1 MVLKY
6 IRKSELYYV
15 YNSDFL
21 FYLFRKINIVI
32 NYFNLIM
39 SQTLYETL
47 ISGISYAVQKSI
59 NEMVRLAVQRTIDK
73 KLWLSVASTCSR
85 NKSTD
90 AENIRP
96 IGSDKEN
103 LLNRYVA
110 ALIIMRKPC
119 PETEDDI
126 DTLKTFKLVAK
137 RYLQLGGTLQEIQD
151 LYNKNIGKTRII
163 PSEVEKN
170 PIQKKEEYT
179 DKPVSTDNIVKDEPV
194 QKDSYGGMGLF
205 DDDDIF
211 GDDTDDISNSELIQ
225 KIVGL
230 DITAD
235 LTTILIQ
242 QLGNKPRGWKFYKH
256 TNDEY
261 EKYMTADCNP
271 NYEWKYKKYVKDVI
285 KVIKQKNWTCYEVTT
300 PTNWLSSFKIEN
312 LTDALVRDYIQK
324 ILDFYNNRR
333 ALDNQLSPEEI
344 TKMVDERM
352 QVYRQFVKDRKR
364 QVNAINNDYVKKL
377 FEDDESVY
385 RVYLSPD
392 TGVMLLVKREMKGM
406 SADIYNYIL
415 TFTGNI
421 NYNNDLRDKDYN
433 KKLKEKAKLQAKKK
447 QVFLKMLHTSCGL
460 GKSFDYSVL
469 FDSDDYPY
477 MVTTCRQGNAEGVY
491 GILQKRVYNRGKY
504 FSLYVQ
510 TPEYT
515 EPDSIHELVQNK
527 EYYHVELVRFIY
539 GKNKGKYPQVSPDH
553 DYYIMFK
560 PTEQGRARID
570 YMINNK

>member
-1 MVLKY
+1 
-6 IRKSELYYV
+6 
-15 YNSDFL
+15 
-21 FYLFRKINIVI
+21 
-32 NYFNLIM
+32 M

-59 NEMVRLAVQRTIDK
+59 NEMARLAVQRTIDK
-73 KLWLSVASTCSR
+73 KLWLSVASICSR
-85 NKSTD
+85 NKSTE

-163 PSEVEKN
+163 PSEAKKI

-179 DKPVSTDNIVKDEPV
+179 DKPISTDNIVKDEPR

-225 KIVGL
+225 NIVGL
-230 DITAD
+230 DINAY
-235 LTTILIQ
+235 LTTVLIQ

-261 EKYMTADCNP
+261 EKYMTTDCSP
-271 NYEWKYKKYVKDVI
+271 YFEWRYKKYVKDVI
-285 KVIKQKNWTCYEVTT
+285 KVIKLKNWTCYYVNT
-300 PTNWLSSFKIEN
+300 PTIWQISPFKIEN
-312 LTDALVRDYIQK
+312 LTDTLVRDQMQK
-324 ILDFYNNRR
+324 YFDFYNNKKEPRK
-333 ALDNQLSPEEI
+333 QKSPEEI
-344 TKMVDERM
+344 TKMIDQRM
-352 QVYRQFVKDRKR
+352 QVYREFVKDRKK

-377 FEDDESVY
+377 FEEDESVY

-406 SADIYNYIL
+406 SDDNYNYIL
-415 TFTGNI
+415 TFTGNV

-433 KKLKEKAKLQAKKK
+433 KKLKEKAKLQTKKK
-447 QVFLKMLHTSCGL
+447 QAFLKMLHTSCGL
-460 GKSFDYSVL
+460 GKTFDYSVL

-477 MVTTCRQGNAEGVY
+477 MVTTCRQSNAEGVY
-491 GILQKRVYNRGKY
+491 RILQRRFQGRDSIY
-504 FSLYVQ
+504 SLYVR
-510 TPEYT
+510 TPEHT

-527 EYYHVELVRFIY
+527 DHYHVELVRFIY

>member
-1 MVLKY
+1 
-6 IRKSELYYV
+6 
-15 YNSDFL
+15 
-21 FYLFRKINIVI
+21 
-32 NYFNLIM
+32 M

-59 NEMVRLAVQRTIDK
+59 NEMARLAVERTIDK

-163 PSEVEKN
+163 PSEAKKI
-170 PIQKKEEYT
+170 PIQKKEDYT

-194 QKDSYGGMGLF
+194 QKNSYGGMGLF

-211 GDDTDDISNSELIQ
+211 GDATDDISNSELIQ

-230 DITAD
+230 DINAD

-271 NYEWKYKKYVKDVI
+271 NYEWNYKKYVKEVM
-285 KVIKQKNWTCYEVTT
+285 KVIKQKNWTCYQVTT

-312 LTDALVRDYIQK
+312 LTDTLVRDYIQK
-324 ILDFYNNRR
+324 MFDFYNNRR
-333 ALDNQLSPEEI
+333 AIDAQMSPEEI

-377 FEDDESVY
+377 FEEDESVY

-415 TFTGNI
+415 TFTGNV

-433 KKLKEKAKLQAKKK
+433 KKLKERAKVQAKRK
-447 QVFLKMLHTSCGL
+447 QAFLKMLHTSCGL
-460 GKSFDYSVL
+460 GSSFNYNVL
-469 FDSDDYPY
+469 FDDDNYPY
-477 MVTTCRQGNAEGVY
+477 MVETCRLDNAAGIY
-491 GILQKRVYNRGKY
+491 RILQKRVYNRGKY

>member
-1 MVLKY
+1 
-6 IRKSELYYV
+6 
-15 YNSDFL
+15 
-21 FYLFRKINIVI
+21 
-32 NYFNLIM
+32 M

-59 NEMVRLAVQRTIDK
+59 NEMARLAVQRTIDK

-85 NKSTD
+85 NKSTE

-119 PETEDDI
+119 PKTEDDI

-151 LYNKNIGKTRII
+151 LYNKNTGKTRII
-163 PSEVEKN
+163 PQGTEKK

-179 DKPVSTDNIVKDEPV
+179 DKPVSTNNIVKDEPT

-225 KIVGL
+225 NIVGL
-230 DITAD
+230 DINAD
-235 LTTILIQ
+235 LTTVLIQ

-261 EKYMTADCNP
+261 EKYMTADCDP
-271 NYEWKYKKYVKDVI
+271 NYEWRYKKCVKDVM
-285 KVIKQKNWTCYEVTT
+285 KVIKLKNWTCYEVNA
-300 PTNWLSSFKIEN
+300 PTNWQISTFKIEN
-312 LTDALVRDYIQK
+312 LTDTLVRDQMQK
-324 ILDFYNNRR
+324 YFDFYNNK
-333 ALDNQLSPEEI
+333 QLPSKQKSPEEI
-344 TKMVDERM
+344 TEMIDERM

-377 FEDDESVY
+377 FEEDESVY

-392 TGVMLLVKREMKGM
+392 TGVMLLVKRDMEGLPY
-406 SADIYNYIL
+406 DDQDVYNYIL
-415 TFTGNI
+415 TFTGNV
-421 NYNNDLRDKDYN
+421 NYNNDIRDKDYN
-433 KKLKEKAKLQAKKK
+433 KKLKEKAKVQAKRK
-447 QVFLKMLHTSCGL
+447 QTFLKMLHKYCGL
-460 GKSFDYSVL
+460 GPSFSYTVL
-469 FDSDDYPY
+469 FDDDNYPY
-477 MVTTCRQGNAEGVY
+477 MVETCRLGNAEGVY
-491 GILQKRVYNRGKY
+491 RILQKRFYNHGEH
-504 FSLYVQ
+504 FSLYVR
-510 TPEYT
+510 TPEHT

-527 EYYHVELVRFIY
+527 EHYHVELVRFIY
-539 GKNKGKYPQVSPDH
+539 GENKGKYPQVSPDH

>member
-1 MVLKY
+1 
-6 IRKSELYYV
+6 
-15 YNSDFL
+15 
-21 FYLFRKINIVI
+21 
-32 NYFNLIM
+32 M

-59 NEMVRLAVQRTIDK
+59 NEMARLAVQRTIDK

-85 NKSTD
+85 NKSTE

-151 LYNKNIGKTRII
+151 LYNKNTGKTRII
-163 PSEVEKN
+163 PSETKKN

-179 DKPVSTDNIVKDEPV
+179 DKPVSTDNIVKDEPT
-194 QKDSYGGMGLF
+194 QKNSYGGMGLF

-230 DITAD
+230 DINAD

-261 EKYMTADCNP
+261 EKYMTAGCNP
-271 NYEWKYKKYVKDVI
+271 NYEWSYKKYVKDVMKI
-285 KVIKQKNWTCYEVTT
+285 IKQKNWTCYQVTT

-312 LTDALVRDYIQK
+312 LTDTLVRDHIQK
-324 ILDFYNNRR
+324 VFDFYNNMR
-333 ALDNQLSPEEI
+333 AIDEQMSPEEI

-377 FEDDESVY
+377 FEEDESVY

-406 SADIYNYIL
+406 TKDIYNYIL
-415 TFTGNI
+415 TFTGNV

-433 KKLKEKAKLQAKKK
+433 KKLKERAKVQAKRK
-447 QVFLKMLHTSCGL
+447 QAFLTMLHKYCSL
-460 GKSFDYSVL
+460 GKSFDYTVL
-469 FDSDDYPY
+469 FDDDNYPY
-477 MVTTCRQGNAEGVY
+477 MVETCRLDNAEGIY
-491 GILQKRVYNRGKY
+491 RILQKRVYNRGKY
-504 FSLYVQ
+504 LLLYVQ
-510 TPEYT
+510 TPEHT
-515 EPDSIHELVQNK
+515 EPDSIRELVQNK

-539 GKNKGKYPQVSPDH
+539 GKNKGKYPQVSPEH
-553 DYYIMFK
+553 DYYKMFK

>member
-1 MVLKY
+1 
-6 IRKSELYYV
+6 
-15 YNSDFL
+15 
-21 FYLFRKINIVI
+21 
-32 NYFNLIM
+32 M

-59 NEMVRLAVQRTIDK
+59 NEMTRLVVQRTIDK

-85 NKSTD
+85 NKSTE

-119 PETEDDI
+119 PKTEDDI

-151 LYNKNIGKTRII
+151 LYNKNTGKTRII
-163 PSEVEKN
+163 PSEAEKN

-179 DKPVSTDNIVKDEPV
+179 DKQVSTDNIVKDEPV

-225 KIVGL
+225 NIVGL
-230 DITAD
+230 DINAD

-271 NYEWKYKKYVKDVI
+271 NYEWNYKKYVKEVM
-285 KVIKQKNWTCYEVTT
+285 KVIKQKNWTCYQVTT

-312 LTDALVRDYIQK
+312 LTDTLVRDHIQK
-324 ILDFYNNRR
+324 MFDFYNNRR
-333 ALDNQLSPEEI
+333 AIDAQMSPEEI

-377 FEDDESVY
+377 FEEDESVY

-415 TFTGNI
+415 TFTGNV

-433 KKLKEKAKLQAKKK
+433 KKLKERAKVQAKRK
-447 QVFLKMLHTSCGL
+447 QTFLKMLHTSCGL

-469 FDSDDYPY
+469 FDLDDYPY
-477 MVTTCRQGNAEGVY
+477 MVTTCRQSNAAGIY
-491 GILQKRVYNRGKY
+491 RILQKRVYNRGKY

>member
-1 MVLKY
+1 
-6 IRKSELYYV
+6 
-15 YNSDFL
+15 
-21 FYLFRKINIVI
+21 
-32 NYFNLIM
+32 M

-59 NEMVRLAVQRTIDK
+59 NEMARLAVQRTIDK

-85 NKSTD
+85 NKSTE

-96 IGSDKEN
+96 IGSNKEN

-126 DTLKTFKLVAK
+126 DTLKTFKFVAK

-151 LYNKNIGKTRII
+151 LYNKNTGKTRII
-163 PSEVEKN
+163 PQGTEKN

-179 DKPVSTDNIVKDEPV
+179 DKLVSTNNIVKDEPT
-194 QKDSYGGMGLF
+194 QKDSYSGMGLF

-211 GDDTDDISNSELIQ
+211 GDDTDDISNSELTQ
-225 KIVGL
+225 NIVGL
-230 DITAD
+230 DINAD
-235 LTTILIQ
+235 LTTVLIQ

-271 NYEWKYKKYVKDVI
+271 NYEWKYKKYVKEVM
-285 KVIKQKNWTCYEVTT
+285 KVIKQKNWTCYQVTT

-312 LTDALVRDYIQK
+312 LTDTLVRDHIQK
-324 ILDFYNNRR
+324 IFDFYNNRR
-333 ALDNQLSPEEI
+333 AIDNQISPEEI

-377 FEDDESVY
+377 FEEDESVY

-406 SADIYNYIL
+406 SDDNYNYIL
-415 TFTGNI
+415 TFTGNV

-433 KKLKEKAKLQAKKK
+433 KKLKEKAKLQAKRK
-447 QVFLKMLHTSCGL
+447 QAFLKMLHTSCGL
-460 GKSFDYSVL
+460 GKSFDYPVL
-469 FDSDDYPY
+469 FDLDDYPY
-477 MVTTCRQGNAEGVY
+477 MVTTCRQGNAEGIY
-491 GILQKRVYNRGKY
+491 RILQKRFYNHEKN
-504 FSLYVQ
+504 FSLYVR
-510 TPEYT
+510 TPEHT

-527 EYYHVELVRFIY
+527 EHYHVELVRFIY
-539 GKNKGKYPQVSPDH
+539 GENKGKYPQVSPSD

>member
-1 MVLKY
+1 
-6 IRKSELYYV
+6 
-15 YNSDFL
+15 
-21 FYLFRKINIVI
+21 
-32 NYFNLIM
+32 M

-59 NEMVRLAVQRTIDK
+59 NEMARLAVQRTIDK

-85 NKSTD
+85 NKSTE

-151 LYNKNIGKTRII
+151 LYNKNTGKTRII
-163 PSEVEKN
+163 PQGTEKK

-179 DKPVSTDNIVKDEPV
+179 DKPVSTNNIVKDEPT

-225 KIVGL
+225 NIVGL
-230 DITAD
+230 DINAD
-235 LTTILIQ
+235 LTTVLIQ

-271 NYEWKYKKYVKDVI
+271 NYEWNYKKYVKEVM
-285 KVIKQKNWTCYEVTT
+285 KVIKQKNWTCYQVTT

-312 LTDALVRDYIQK
+312 LTDTLVRDYIQK
-324 ILDFYNNRR
+324 KFDFYNNRR
-333 ALDNQLSPEEI
+333 AIDAQMSPEEI

-377 FEDDESVY
+377 FEEDESVY

-415 TFTGNI
+415 TFTGNV

-433 KKLKEKAKLQAKKK
+433 KKLKERAKVQAKRK
-447 QVFLKMLHTSCGL
+447 QAFLKMLHTSCGL

-491 GILQKRVYNRGKY
+491 RILQKRVYNRGKY

-560 PTEQGRARID
+560 PTEYGRARID

>member
-1 MVLKY
+1 
-6 IRKSELYYV
+6 
-15 YNSDFL
+15 
-21 FYLFRKINIVI
+21 
-32 NYFNLIM
+32 M

-59 NEMVRLAVQRTIDK
+59 NEMARLAVQRTIDK

-151 LYNKNIGKTRII
+151 LYNKNTGKTRII
-163 PSEVEKN
+163 PQGTEKK

-179 DKPVSTDNIVKDEPV
+179 DKPVSTDNIVKDEPI

-225 KIVGL
+225 NIVGL
-230 DITAD
+230 DINAD
-235 LTTILIQ
+235 LTTVLIQ
-242 QLGNKPRGWKFYKH
+242 QLSNKPRGWKFYKH

-261 EKYMTADCNP
+261 EKYMTAGCNP
-271 NYEWKYKKYVKDVI
+271 NYEWNYKKYVKEVM
-285 KVIKQKNWTCYEVTT
+285 KVIKQKNWTCYQVTT

-312 LTDALVRDYIQK
+312 LTDTLVRDQMQK
-324 ILDFYNNRR
+324 CFDFYNNMRS
-333 ALDNQLSPEEI
+333 LDSQLSSEEI
-344 TKMVDERM
+344 TKMIDERM

-377 FEDDESVY
+377 FEEDESVY

-392 TGVMLLVKREMKGM
+392 TGVMLLVKREMKGR
-406 SADIYNYIL
+406 SEDSYNYIL
-415 TFTGNI
+415 TFTGNV

-460 GKSFDYSVL
+460 GKTFDYSVL
-469 FDSDDYPY
+469 FDLDDYPY

-491 GILQKRVYNRGKY
+491 RILQRSFYNHGKH
-504 FSLYVQ
+504 FSLYVR
-510 TPEYT
+510 TPEHT

-527 EYYHVELVRFIY
+527 EHYHVELVRFIY
-539 GKNKGKYPQVSPDH
+539 GENKGKYPQVLPSD

>member
-1 MVLKY
+1 M
-6 IRKSELYYV
+6 S
-15 YNSDFL
+15 
-21 FYLFRKINIVI
+21 
-32 NYFNLIM
+32 

-47 ISGISYAVQKSI
+47 ISEISYAVQKSI
-59 NEMVRLAVQRTIDK
+59 NEMARLAVQRTIDK

-85 NKSTD
+85 NKSTE

-126 DTLKTFKLVAK
+126 DTLKTFKLFAK

-151 LYNKNIGKTRII
+151 LYNKNTGKTRII
-163 PSEVEKN
+163 PQETEKK

-179 DKPVSTDNIVKDEPV
+179 DKPVSTNNIVKDEPV

-211 GDDTDDISNSELIQ
+211 GDDTDDISNSELTQ

-230 DITAD
+230 DINAD
-235 LTTILIQ
+235 LTTVLIQ

-261 EKYMTADCNP
+261 EKYMTTDCNP
-271 NYEWKYKKYVKDVI
+271 NYEWRYKKYVRDVM
-285 KVIKQKNWTCYEVTT
+285 KVIKQKNWTCYQVTT

-312 LTDALVRDYIQK
+312 LTDTLVRDYMQK
-324 ILDFYNNRR
+324 SFDFYNNQR
-333 ALDNQLSPEEI
+333 LFGKQKSPEEI
-344 TKMVDERM
+344 TKMIDERM
-352 QVYRQFVKDRKR
+352 QVYRQFVKDRKK

-406 SADIYNYIL
+406 SEDSYNYIL

-421 NYNNDLRDKDYN
+421 NYNNDLSDKDYN

-447 QVFLKMLHTSCGL
+447 QAFLKMLHKSCGL
-460 GKSFDYSVL
+460 GPSFSYTVL
-469 FDSDDYPY
+469 FDDDDYTY
-477 MVTTCRQGNAEGVY
+477 IDETCRG
-491 GILQKRVYNRGKY
+491 GI
-504 FSLYVQ
+504 
-510 TPEYT
+510 
-515 EPDSIHELVQNK
+515 
-527 EYYHVELVRFIY
+527 
-539 GKNKGKYPQVSPDH
+539 
-553 DYYIMFK
+553 
-560 PTEQGRARID
+560 GR
-570 YMINNK
+570 

>member
-1 MVLKY
+1 
-6 IRKSELYYV
+6 
-15 YNSDFL
+15 
-21 FYLFRKINIVI
+21 
-32 NYFNLIM
+32 M

-59 NEMVRLAVQRTIDK
+59 NEMARLAVQRTIDK
-73 KLWLSVASTCSR
+73 KLWLSVASICSR
-85 NKSTD
+85 NKSTE

-163 PSEVEKN
+163 PSEAKKI

-179 DKPVSTDNIVKDEPV
+179 DKPISTDNIVKDEPR

-225 KIVGL
+225 NIVGL
-230 DITAD
+230 DINAD
-235 LTTILIQ
+235 LTTVLIQ

-261 EKYMTADCNP
+261 EKYMTTDCSP
-271 NYEWKYKKYVKDVI
+271 YFEWRYKKYVKDVI
-285 KVIKQKNWTCYEVTT
+285 KVIKLKNWTCYYVNT
-300 PTNWLSSFKIEN
+300 PTIWQISPFKIEN
-312 LTDALVRDYIQK
+312 LTDTLVRDQMQK
-324 ILDFYNNRR
+324 YFDFYNNKKEPSK
-333 ALDNQLSPEEI
+333 QKSPEEI
-344 TKMVDERM
+344 TKMIDERM
-352 QVYRQFVKDRKR
+352 QVYRQFVKGRKK

-377 FEDDESVY
+377 FEEDESVY

-406 SADIYNYIL
+406 SDDNYNYIL
-415 TFTGNI
+415 TFTGNV

-433 KKLKEKAKLQAKKK
+433 KKLKEKAKLQTKKK
-447 QVFLKMLHTSCGL
+447 QAFLKMLHTSCGL
-460 GKSFDYSVL
+460 GKTFDYSVL

-477 MVTTCRQGNAEGVY
+477 MVTTCRQSNAEGVY
-491 GILQKRVYNRGKY
+491 RILQRRFQGRDSIY
-504 FSLYVQ
+504 SLYVR
-510 TPEYT
+510 TPEHT

-527 EYYHVELVRFIY
+527 DHYHVELVRFIY

>member
-1 MVLKY
+1 
-6 IRKSELYYV
+6 
-15 YNSDFL
+15 
-21 FYLFRKINIVI
+21 
-32 NYFNLIM
+32 M

-59 NEMVRLAVQRTIDK
+59 NEMARLAVQRTIDK

-85 NKSTD
+85 NKSTE

-151 LYNKNIGKTRII
+151 LYNKNTGKTRII
-163 PSEVEKN
+163 PSEAEKN

-194 QKDSYGGMGLF
+194 QKNSYGGMELF

-211 GDDTDDISNSELIQ
+211 GDATDDISNSELIQ

-230 DITAD
+230 DINAD

-261 EKYMTADCNP
+261 EKYMTADCTP
-271 NYEWKYKKYVKDVI
+271 NYEWEYKKYLKEVM
-285 KVIKQKNWTCYEVTT
+285 KVIKQKNWTCYQVTT
-300 PTNWLSSFKIEN
+300 PTDSLFSSLKIEN
-312 LTDALVRDYIQK
+312 LTDTLVRDQLQK
-324 ILDFYNNRR
+324 YFDFYNNQRIFGKQ
-333 ALDNQLSPEEI
+333 NSPEEI

-377 FEDDESVY
+377 FEEDESVY

-392 TGVMLLVKREMKGM
+392 TGVMLLVKREMKGR
-406 SADIYNYIL
+406 SESYNYIL
-415 TFTGNI
+415 TFTGNV
-421 NYNNDLRDKDYN
+421 NYNNDLRDKNYN
-433 KKLKEKAKLQAKKK
+433 KKLKERAKVQAKRK
-447 QVFLKMLHTSCGL
+447 QAFLKMLHKYCSL

-469 FDSDDYPY
+469 FDDDNYPY
-477 MVTTCRQGNAEGVY
+477 MVETCRLDNAESVY
-491 GILQKRVYNRGKY
+491 RILQKRVYNRGKY
-504 FSLYVQ
+504 LLLYVQ
-510 TPEYT
+510 TPEHT
-515 EPDSIHELVQNK
+515 EPDSIHELAQNK

>member
-1 MVLKY
+1 
-6 IRKSELYYV
+6 
-15 YNSDFL
+15 
-21 FYLFRKINIVI
+21 
-32 NYFNLIM
+32 M

-59 NEMVRLAVQRTIDK
+59 NEMARLAVQRTIDK

-85 NKSTD
+85 NKSTE

-151 LYNKNIGKTRII
+151 LYNKNTGKTKII
-163 PSEVEKN
+163 PQGTEKN

-179 DKPVSTDNIVKDEPV
+179 DKPVSTDNIVKDEPI

-211 GDDTDDISNSELIQ
+211 GDDTDDISNSELTQ
-225 KIVGL
+225 KIIGL
-230 DITAD
+230 DINAD
-235 LTTILIQ
+235 LTTVLIQ

-261 EKYMTADCNP
+261 EKYMTADCDP
-271 NYEWKYKKYVKDVI
+271 NYEWRHKKYVRDII
-285 KVIKQKNWTCYEVTT
+285 KIIKLKNWTCYQVNT
-300 PTNWLSSFKIEN
+300 PHNWQISLFKIEN
-312 LTDALVRDYIQK
+312 LTDTLVRDQMQK
-324 ILDFYNNRR
+324 YFDFYNNKKEPRK
-333 ALDNQLSPEEI
+333 QKSPEEI
-344 TKMVDERM
+344 TKMIDERM
-352 QVYRQFVKDRKR
+352 QFYRQFVKDRKK
-364 QVNAINNDYVKKL
+364 QVNAMNNDYVKKL
-377 FEDDESVY
+377 FEEDESVY

-392 TGVMLLVKREMKGM
+392 TGVMLLVKREKEGWL
-406 SADIYNYIL
+406 DDDQNYYNYIL

-460 GKSFDYSVL
+460 GKTFDYSVL

-491 GILQKRVYNRGKY
+491 RILQRSFQGRD
-504 FSLYVQ
+504 SIHTLYVR
-510 TPEYT
+510 TPEHT

-527 EYYHVELVRFIY
+527 DHYHVELVRFIY

>member
-1 MVLKY
+1 
-6 IRKSELYYV
+6 
-15 YNSDFL
+15 
-21 FYLFRKINIVI
+21 
-32 NYFNLIM
+32 M

-59 NEMVRLAVQRTIDK
+59 NEMARLAVGRTIDK

-85 NKSTD
+85 NKSTE

-163 PSEVEKN
+163 PSEAEKN

-194 QKDSYGGMGLF
+194 QKNSYGGMGLF

-211 GDDTDDISNSELIQ
+211 GDATDDISNSELIQ

-230 DITAD
+230 DINAD

-271 NYEWKYKKYVKDVI
+271 NYEWKYKKYVKEVM
-285 KVIKQKNWTCYEVTT
+285 KVIKQKNWTCYQVTT

-312 LTDALVRDYIQK
+312 LTDTLVRDHIQK
-324 ILDFYNNRR
+324 IFDFYNNRR

-377 FEDDESVY
+377 FEEDESVY

-491 GILQKRVYNRGKY
+491 RILQKRVYNRGKY

-570 YMINNK
+570 YMINNN

>member
-1 MVLKY
+1 
-6 IRKSELYYV
+6 
-15 YNSDFL
+15 
-21 FYLFRKINIVI
+21 
-32 NYFNLIM
+32 M

-59 NEMVRLAVQRTIDK
+59 NEMARLAVQRTIDK

-85 NKSTD
+85 NKSTE

-126 DTLKTFKLVAK
+126 DKLKTFKLVAK

-151 LYNKNIGKTRII
+151 LYNKNTGKTRII
-163 PSEVEKN
+163 PQGTEKK

-211 GDDTDDISNSELIQ
+211 GDDTDDISNSELTQ
-225 KIVGL
+225 NIVGL
-230 DITAD
+230 DINAD

-261 EKYMTADCNP
+261 EKYMTADCAP
-271 NYEWKYKKYVKDVI
+271 DFEWRYKKYVKDVM
-285 KVIKQKNWTCYEVTT
+285 KVIKQKNWTCYQVTT

-312 LTDALVRDYIQK
+312 LTDTLVRDQIQK
-324 ILDFYNNRR
+324 TFDFYNNRR
-333 ALDNQLSPEEI
+333 AIDAQISPEEI

-352 QVYRQFVKDRKR
+352 QIYRQFVKDRKR

-377 FEDDESVY
+377 FEEDESVY

-406 SADIYNYIL
+406 TADSYNYIL
-415 TFTGNI
+415 TFTGNV

-433 KKLKEKAKLQAKKK
+433 KKLKERAKVQAKRK
-447 QVFLKMLHTSCGL
+447 QAFLKMLHKYCSLSSGFNYT
-460 GKSFDYSVL
+460 VL
-469 FDSDDYPY
+469 FDDDNYPY
-477 MVTTCRQGNAEGVY
+477 MVETCRLDNAAGIY
-491 GILQKRVYNRGKY
+491 RILQKRVYNRGKY
-504 FSLYVQ
+504 LSLYVQ
-510 TPEYT
+510 TPEHT
-515 EPDSIHELVQNK
+515 EPDSIHELAQNK
-527 EYYHVELVRFIY
+527 EYYNVELVRFIY

>member
-1 MVLKY
+1 
-6 IRKSELYYV
+6 
-15 YNSDFL
+15 
-21 FYLFRKINIVI
+21 
-32 NYFNLIM
+32 M
-39 SQTLYETL
+39 SYTLYETL

-59 NEMVRLAVQRTIDK
+59 NEMARLAVQRTIDK

-85 NKSTD
+85 NKSTE

-151 LYNKNIGKTRII
+151 LYNKNTGKTRII
-163 PSEVEKN
+163 PQGTEKK

-179 DKPVSTDNIVKDEPV
+179 DKPVSTNNIVKDEPV

-211 GDDTDDISNSELIQ
+211 GDDTDDISNSELTQ

-230 DITAD
+230 DINAD
-235 LTTILIQ
+235 LTTVLIQ

-261 EKYMTADCNP
+261 EKYMTTDCDP
-271 NYEWKYKKYVKDVI
+271 DYEWRYKKYVRDVI
-285 KVIKQKNWTCYEVTT
+285 KVIKLKNWTCYQVNT
-300 PTNWLSSFKIEN
+300 PHNWQISSFKIEN
-312 LTDALVRDYIQK
+312 ITDTLVRDQMQK
-324 ILDFYNNRR
+324 YFDFYNNKKEPSK
-333 ALDNQLSPEEI
+333 QKSPEEI
-344 TKMVDERM
+344 TKMIDERM
-352 QVYRQFVKDRKR
+352 QVYRQFVKDRKK

-377 FEDDESVY
+377 FEEDESVY

-392 TGVMLLVKREMKGM
+392 TGVMLLVKREIEGLP
-406 SADIYNYIL
+406 DDDQDVYNYIL

-447 QVFLKMLHTSCGL
+447 QAFLKMLHTSCGL

-477 MVTTCRQGNAEGVY
+477 MVTTCRQSNAEGVY
-491 GILQKRVYNRGKY
+491 RILQRRFQGRDSIY
-504 FSLYVQ
+504 SLYVR
-510 TPEYT
+510 TPEHT

-527 EYYHVELVRFIY
+527 DHYHVELIRFIY

>member
-1 MVLKY
+1 
-6 IRKSELYYV
+6 
-15 YNSDFL
+15 
-21 FYLFRKINIVI
+21 
-32 NYFNLIM
+32 M

-59 NEMVRLAVQRTIDK
+59 NEMTRLVVQRTIDK

-85 NKSTD
+85 NKSTE

-151 LYNKNIGKTRII
+151 LYNKNTGNTRII
-163 PSEVEKN
+163 PSEAKKN
-170 PIQKKEEYT
+170 PIQKKEDYT

-230 DITAD
+230 DINAD

-271 NYEWKYKKYVKDVI
+271 NYEWNYKKYVKEVM
-285 KVIKQKNWTCYEVTT
+285 KVIKQKNWTCYQVTT

-312 LTDALVRDYIQK
+312 LTDTLVRDYIQK
-324 ILDFYNNRR
+324 KFDFYNNRR

-352 QVYRQFVKDRKR
+352 QVYRQFVNDRKR

-377 FEDDESVY
+377 FEEDESVY

-491 GILQKRVYNRGKY
+491 RILQKRVYNRGKY

>member
-1 MVLKY
+1 
-6 IRKSELYYV
+6 
-15 YNSDFL
+15 
-21 FYLFRKINIVI
+21 
-32 NYFNLIM
+32 M

-59 NEMVRLAVQRTIDK
+59 NEMARLAVQRTIDK

-85 NKSTD
+85 NKSTE

-126 DTLKTFKLVAK
+126 DKLKTFKLVAK

-151 LYNKNIGKTRII
+151 LYNKNTGKTRII
-163 PSEVEKN
+163 PSEAKKN

-211 GDDTDDISNSELIQ
+211 GDDTDDISNSELTQ
-225 KIVGL
+225 NIVGL
-230 DITAD
+230 DINAD

-261 EKYMTADCNP
+261 EKYMTADCAP
-271 NYEWKYKKYVKDVI
+271 DFEWRYKKYVKDVM
-285 KVIKQKNWTCYEVTT
+285 KVIKLKNWTCYKVTT

-312 LTDALVRDYIQK
+312 LTDTLVRDWIQK
-324 ILDFYNNRR
+324 TFDFYNNRR
-333 ALDNQLSPEEI
+333 APDNQISPEEI

-352 QVYRQFVKDRKR
+352 QIYRQFVKDRKR

-377 FEDDESVY
+377 FEEDESVY

-406 SADIYNYIL
+406 SADSYNYIL
-415 TFTGNI
+415 TFTGNV

-433 KKLKEKAKLQAKKK
+433 KKLKERAKVQAKRK
-447 QVFLKMLHTSCGL
+447 QAFLKMLHKYCSLSSGFNYT
-460 GKSFDYSVL
+460 VL
-469 FDSDDYPY
+469 FDDDNYPY
-477 MVTTCRQGNAEGVY
+477 MVETCRLDNAAGIY
-491 GILQKRVYNRGKY
+491 RILQKRVYNRGKY
-504 FSLYVQ
+504 LSLYVQ
-510 TPEYT
+510 TPEHT
-515 EPDSIHELVQNK
+515 EPDSIHELAQNK

>member
-1 MVLKY
+1 
-6 IRKSELYYV
+6 
-15 YNSDFL
+15 
-21 FYLFRKINIVI
+21 
-32 NYFNLIM
+32 M

-85 NKSTD
+85 NKSTE

-151 LYNKNIGKTRII
+151 LYNKNTGKARII
-163 PSEVEKN
+163 PSEAKKN

-194 QKDSYGGMGLF
+194 QKNSYGGMGLF

-211 GDDTDDISNSELIQ
+211 GDATDDISNSELIQ

-230 DITAD
+230 DINAD

-285 KVIKQKNWTCYEVTT
+285 KVIKQKNWTCYQVTT

-312 LTDALVRDYIQK
+312 LTDTLVRDYIQK
-324 ILDFYNNRR
+324 KFDFYNNRR
-333 ALDNQLSPEEI
+333 AIDNQISPEEI

-377 FEDDESVY
+377 FEEDESVY

-415 TFTGNI
+415 TFTGNV

-433 KKLKEKAKLQAKKK
+433 KKLKERAKVQAKRK
-447 QVFLKMLHTSCGL
+447 QTFLKMLHTSCGL

-469 FDSDDYPY
+469 FDLDDYPY
-477 MVTTCRQGNAEGVY
+477 MVTTCRQSNAAGIY
-491 GILQKRVYNRGKY
+491 RILQKRVYNRGKY

>member
-1 MVLKY
+1 
-6 IRKSELYYV
+6 
-15 YNSDFL
+15 
-21 FYLFRKINIVI
+21 
-32 NYFNLIM
+32 M

-59 NEMVRLAVQRTIDK
+59 NEMAKLAVERTIDK

-137 RYLQLGGTLQEIQD
+137 RYLQLGGTLSEIQD

-163 PSEVEKN
+163 PSEAKKI
-170 PIQKKEEYT
+170 PIQKKEDYT

-211 GDDTDDISNSELIQ
+211 GDTTDDISNSELIQ
-225 KIVGL
+225 NIVGL
-230 DITAD
+230 NINAD

-261 EKYMTADCNP
+261 EKYMTTDCSP
-271 NYEWKYKKYVKDVI
+271 YYEWRYKKYVRDVT
-285 KVIKQKNWTCYEVTT
+285 KVIKQKNWTCYYVNT
-300 PTNWLSSFKIEN
+300 PTNWQISPFKIEN
-312 LTDALVRDYIQK
+312 LTDTLVRDQMQK
-324 ILDFYNNRR
+324 YFDFYNNKKEPRK
-333 ALDNQLSPEEI
+333 QKSPEEI
-344 TKMVDERM
+344 TKIIDQRM
-352 QVYRQFVKDRKR
+352 QVYREFVKDRKK

-377 FEDDESVY
+377 FEEDESVY

-392 TGVMLLVKREMKGM
+392 TGVMLLVKREMKGTP
-406 SADIYNYIL
+406 DDNYNYNYIL
-415 TFTGNI
+415 TFTGNV

-447 QVFLKMLHTSCGL
+447 QAFLKMLHTSCGL
-460 GKSFDYSVL
+460 GKTFDYSVL
-469 FDSDDYPY
+469 FDLDDYPY

-491 GILQKRVYNRGKY
+491 RILQRSFYNHGKH
-504 FSLYVQ
+504 FSLYVR
-510 TPEYT
+510 TPEHT

-527 EYYHVELVRFIY
+527 EHYHVELVRFIY
-539 GKNKGKYPQVSPDH
+539 GKNKGKYPQVSPDN

>member
-1 MVLKY
+1 
-6 IRKSELYYV
+6 
-15 YNSDFL
+15 
-21 FYLFRKINIVI
+21 
-32 NYFNLIM
+32 M

-59 NEMVRLAVQRTIDK
+59 NEMARLAVERTIDK

-85 NKSTD
+85 NKSTE

-151 LYNKNIGKTRII
+151 LYNKNTGKTRII
-163 PSEVEKN
+163 PSEAKKI

-179 DKPVSTDNIVKDEPV
+179 DKPISTDNIVKDELT

-225 KIVGL
+225 NIVGL
-230 DITAD
+230 DINAD

-261 EKYMTADCNP
+261 EKYMTTDCSP
-271 NYEWKYKKYVKDVI
+271 YYEWRYKKYVKDVI
-285 KVIKQKNWTCYEVTT
+285 KVIKQKNWTCYYINT
-300 PTNWLSSFKIEN
+300 PTNWQISPFKIEN
-312 LTDALVRDYIQK
+312 LTDTLVRDQMQK
-324 ILDFYNNRR
+324 YFDFYNNKKEPRK
-333 ALDNQLSPEEI
+333 QKSPEEI
-344 TKMVDERM
+344 TKIIDQRM
-352 QVYRQFVKDRKR
+352 QVYREFVKDRKK

-377 FEDDESVY
+377 FEEDESVY

-415 TFTGNI
+415 TFTGNV

-433 KKLKEKAKLQAKKK
+433 KKLKERAKVQAKRK
-447 QVFLKMLHTSCGL
+447 QTFLKMLHTSCGL

-469 FDSDDYPY
+469 FDLDDYPY
-477 MVTTCRQGNAEGVY
+477 MVTTCRQSNAAGIY
-491 GILQKRVYNRGKY
+491 RILQKRVYNRGKY

>member
-1 MVLKY
+1 
-6 IRKSELYYV
+6 
-15 YNSDFL
+15 
-21 FYLFRKINIVI
+21 
-32 NYFNLIM
+32 M

-59 NEMVRLAVQRTIDK
+59 NEMARLAVQRTIDK

-85 NKSTD
+85 NKSTE

-151 LYNKNIGKTRII
+151 LYNKNTGKTRII
-163 PSEVEKN
+163 PSEAEKN

-194 QKDSYGGMGLF
+194 QKNSYGGMGLF

-211 GDDTDDISNSELIQ
+211 GDATDDISNSELIQ

-230 DITAD
+230 DINAD

-271 NYEWKYKKYVKDVI
+271 DYEWGYKKYVKDVI
-285 KVIKQKNWTCYEVTT
+285 KVIKQKNWTCYQVTT
-300 PTNWLSSFKIEN
+300 PTNWLSAFKIEN
-312 LTDALVRDYIQK
+312 LTDTLVRGQIQK
-324 ILDFYNNRR
+324 YFDFYNNRGIFGKQ
-333 ALDNQLSPEEI
+333 NSPEEI
-344 TKMVDERM
+344 TKMIDERM

-364 QVNAINNDYVKKL
+364 QVNAINNDYVKTL
-377 FEDDESVY
+377 FEEDESVY

-406 SADIYNYIL
+406 TKDSYNYIL
-415 TFTGNI
+415 TFTGNV

-433 KKLKEKAKLQAKKK
+433 KKLKERAKVQAKRK
-447 QVFLKMLHTSCGL
+447 QAFLKMLHKYCSLSSGFNYT
-460 GKSFDYSVL
+460 VL
-469 FDSDDYPY
+469 FDDDNYPY
-477 MVTTCRQGNAEGVY
+477 MVETCRLDNAEGIY
-491 GILQKRVYNRGKY
+491 RILQKRVYIRGKY
-504 FSLYVQ
+504 LLLYVQ
-510 TPEYT
+510 TPEHT

>member
-1 MVLKY
+1 
-6 IRKSELYYV
+6 
-15 YNSDFL
+15 
-21 FYLFRKINIVI
+21 
-32 NYFNLIM
+32 M

-59 NEMVRLAVQRTIDK
+59 NEMTRLAVQRTIDK

-85 NKSTD
+85 NKSTE

-110 ALIIMRKPC
+110 ALIIMRKPY

-151 LYNKNIGKTRII
+151 LYNKNIGKIRII
-163 PSEVEKN
+163 PSEAEKK

-179 DKPVSTDNIVKDEPV
+179 DKPISTDNIVKDEPT

-225 KIVGL
+225 NIVGL
-230 DITAD
+230 DINAD

-261 EKYMTADCNP
+261 EKYMTTDCSP
-271 NYEWKYKKYVKDVI
+271 YYEWRYKKYVRDVI
-285 KVIKQKNWTCYEVTT
+285 KVIKQKNWTCYYVNT
-300 PTNWLSSFKIEN
+300 PTNWQISPFKIEN
-312 LTDALVRDYIQK
+312 LTDTLVRDQMQK
-324 ILDFYNNRR
+324 YFDFYNNKKEPRK
-333 ALDNQLSPEEI
+333 QKSPEEI
-344 TKMVDERM
+344 TKIIDQRM
-352 QVYRQFVKDRKR
+352 QVYREFVKDRKK

-377 FEDDESVY
+377 FEEDESVY

-392 TGVMLLVKREMKGM
+392 TGVMLLVKREMKGTP
-406 SADIYNYIL
+406 DDNYNYNYIL
-415 TFTGNI
+415 TFTGNV

-447 QVFLKMLHTSCGL
+447 QAFLKMLHTSCGL
-460 GKSFDYSVL
+460 GQSFDYSVL
-469 FDSDDYPY
+469 FDLDDYPY
-477 MVTTCRQGNAEGVY
+477 MVTTCRQSNAEGVY
-491 GILQKRVYNRGKY
+491 RILQRRFQGRDKY

>member
-1 MVLKY
+1 
-6 IRKSELYYV
+6 
-15 YNSDFL
+15 
-21 FYLFRKINIVI
+21 
-32 NYFNLIM
+32 M

-59 NEMVRLAVQRTIDK
+59 NEMARLAVQRTIDK

-85 NKSTD
+85 NKSTE

-151 LYNKNIGKTRII
+151 LYNKNTGKTRII
-163 PSEVEKN
+163 PQGTEKN

-179 DKPVSTDNIVKDEPV
+179 DKPVSTNNIVKDEPT

-211 GDDTDDISNSELIQ
+211 GDDTDDISNSELTQ
-225 KIVGL
+225 NIVGL
-230 DITAD
+230 DINAD
-235 LTTILIQ
+235 LTTVLIQ

-261 EKYMTADCNP
+261 EKYMTTDCSP
-271 NYEWKYKKYVKDVI
+271 YYEWRYKKYVRDVM
-285 KVIKQKNWTCYEVTT
+285 KVIKLKNWTCYYVNT
-300 PTNWLSSFKIEN
+300 PTNWQISPFKIEN
-312 LTDALVRDYIQK
+312 LTDTLVRDQMQK
-324 ILDFYNNRR
+324 YFDFYNNKKEPRK
-333 ALDNQLSPEEI
+333 QKSPEEI
-344 TKMVDERM
+344 TKMIDERM
-352 QVYRQFVKDRKR
+352 QTYREFVKDRKK

-377 FEDDESVY
+377 FEEDESVY

-406 SADIYNYIL
+406 SDDNYNYIL
-415 TFTGNI
+415 TFTGNV

-447 QVFLKMLHTSCGL
+447 QAFLKMLHTSCGL
-460 GKSFDYSVL
+460 GQSFDYSVL
-469 FDSDDYPY
+469 FDLDDYPY
-477 MVTTCRQGNAEGVY
+477 MVTTCRQGNAESVY
-491 GILQKRVYNRGKY
+491 RILQKRVYNRGKY
-504 FSLYVQ
+504 LSLYVQ

-527 EYYHVELVRFIY
+527 EHYHVELVRFIY

>member
-1 MVLKY
+1 
-6 IRKSELYYV
+6 
-15 YNSDFL
+15 
-21 FYLFRKINIVI
+21 
-32 NYFNLIM
+32 M

-59 NEMVRLAVQRTIDK
+59 NEMARLAVQRTIDK

-85 NKSTD
+85 NKSTE

-151 LYNKNIGKTRII
+151 LYNKNTGKTRII
-163 PSEVEKN
+163 PQGTENK

-179 DKPVSTDNIVKDEPV
+179 DKPVLTDNIVKDKPV

-211 GDDTDDISNSELIQ
+211 GDDTDDISNSELTQ
-225 KIVGL
+225 NIVGL
-230 DITAD
+230 DINAD
-235 LTTILIQ
+235 LTTVLIQ

-256 TNDEY
+256 TNDDY
-261 EKYMTADCNP
+261 EKYMTTGSDP
-271 NYEWKYKKYVKDVI
+271 DYEWRYKKYVKDVI
-285 KVIKQKNWTCYEVTT
+285 KVIKQKNWTCYQVNT
-300 PTNWLSSFKIEN
+300 PHNWQISSFKIEN
-312 LTDALVRDYIQK
+312 LTDTLVRDQMQK
-324 ILDFYNNRR
+324 CFDFYNNKKEPSK
-333 ALDNQLSPEEI
+333 QKSPEEI
-344 TKMVDERM
+344 TKMIDERM
-352 QVYRQFVKDRKR
+352 QFYRQFVKDRKK
-364 QVNAINNDYVKKL
+364 QVNAMNNDYVKKL
-377 FEDDESVY
+377 FEEDESVY

-392 TGVMLLVKREMKGM
+392 TGLMLLVKREKEGWL
-406 SADIYNYIL
+406 DDDQNDYNYIL

-460 GKSFDYSVL
+460 GKTFDYSVL

-477 MVTTCRQGNAEGVY
+477 MVTTCRQGNAERVY
-491 GILQKRVYNRGKY
+491 RTLQKIFYKHGEY
-504 FSLYVQ
+504 FSLYVR
-510 TPEYT
+510 TSEHT
-515 EPDSIHELVQNK
+515 EPDSICELIQNK
-527 EYYHVELVRFIY
+527 VHYHVELVRFIY
-539 GKNKGKYPQVSPDH
+539 GKNKGKYPQVSPDN

>member
-1 MVLKY
+1 
-6 IRKSELYYV
+6 
-15 YNSDFL
+15 
-21 FYLFRKINIVI
+21 
-32 NYFNLIM
+32 M

-59 NEMVRLAVQRTIDK
+59 NEMARLAVQRTIDK

-85 NKSTD
+85 NKSTE

-151 LYNKNIGKTRII
+151 LYNKNTGKTRII
-163 PSEVEKN
+163 PSEAKKI
-170 PIQKKEEYT
+170 PIQKKEDYT

-211 GDDTDDISNSELIQ
+211 GDATDDISNSELIQ
-225 KIVGL
+225 NIVGL
-230 DITAD
+230 DINAD

-261 EKYMTADCNP
+261 EKYMTTDCSP
-271 NYEWKYKKYVKDVI
+271 YYEWRYKKYVRDVI
-285 KVIKQKNWTCYEVTT
+285 KVIKQKNWTCYYVNT
-300 PTNWLSSFKIEN
+300 PTNWQISPFKIEN
-312 LTDALVRDYIQK
+312 LTDTLVRDQMQK
-324 ILDFYNNRR
+324 YFDFYNNKKEPRK
-333 ALDNQLSPEEI
+333 QKSPEEI
-344 TKMVDERM
+344 TKIIDQRM
-352 QVYRQFVKDRKR
+352 QVYREFVKDRKK

-377 FEDDESVY
+377 FEEDESVY

-392 TGVMLLVKREMKGM
+392 TGVMLLVKREMKGTP
-406 SADIYNYIL
+406 DDNYNYNYIL
-415 TFTGNI
+415 TFTGNV

-447 QVFLKMLHTSCGL
+447 QAFLKMLHTSCGL

-469 FDSDDYPY
+469 FDLDDYPY
-477 MVTTCRQGNAEGVY
+477 MVTTCRQSNAAGIY
-491 GILQKRVYNRGKY
+491 RILQKRVYNRGKY

>member
-1 MVLKY
+1 
-6 IRKSELYYV
+6 
-15 YNSDFL
+15 
-21 FYLFRKINIVI
+21 
-32 NYFNLIM
+32 M

-85 NKSTD
+85 NKSTE

-151 LYNKNIGKTRII
+151 LYNKNTGKTRII
-163 PSEVEKN
+163 PSEAKKN
-170 PIQKKEEYT
+170 PIQKKEDYT

-230 DITAD
+230 DINAD

-271 NYEWKYKKYVKDVI
+271 NYEWNYKKYVKEVM
-285 KVIKQKNWTCYEVTT
+285 KVIKQKNWTCYQVTT
-300 PTNWLSSFKIEN
+300 PTNWLSSFKMEN
-312 LTDALVRDYIQK
+312 LTDTLVRDHIQK
-324 ILDFYNNRR
+324 IFDFYNNRR
-333 ALDNQLSPEEI
+333 AIDNQISPEEI

-377 FEDDESVY
+377 FEEDESVY

-477 MVTTCRQGNAEGVY
+477 MVTTCRQGNAAGVY
-491 GILQKRVYNRGKY
+491 RILQKRVYNRGKY

>member
-1 MVLKY
+1 
-6 IRKSELYYV
+6 
-15 YNSDFL
+15 
-21 FYLFRKINIVI
+21 
-32 NYFNLIM
+32 M

-59 NEMVRLAVQRTIDK
+59 NEMARLAVERTIDK

-119 PETEDDI
+119 PKTEDDI

-151 LYNKNIGKTRII
+151 LYNKNTGKTRII
-163 PSEVEKN
+163 PSEAEKN

-230 DITAD
+230 DINAD
-235 LTTILIQ
+235 LTTVLIQ

-261 EKYMTADCNP
+261 EKYMTAACNP
-271 NYEWKYKKYVKDVI
+271 DYEWGYKKYVKDVM
-285 KVIKQKNWTCYEVTT
+285 KVIKQKNWTCYQVTT
-300 PTNWLSSFKIEN
+300 PTNWLSAFKIEN
-312 LTDALVRDYIQK
+312 LTDTLVRDYMQK
-324 ILDFYNNRR
+324 YFDFYNNRR
-333 ALDNQLSPEEI
+333 AIDAQMSPEEI
-344 TKMVDERM
+344 TKMIDERM
-352 QVYRQFVKDRKR
+352 QVYRQFVKDRKK

-377 FEDDESVY
+377 FEEDESVY

-392 TGVMLLVKREMKGM
+392 TGVMLLVKREMKGR
-406 SADIYNYIL
+406 SEDSYNYIL
-415 TFTGNI
+415 TFTGNV

-433 KKLKEKAKLQAKKK
+433 KKLKERAKVQAKRK
-447 QVFLKMLHTSCGL
+447 QAFLKMLHKYCSL

-469 FDSDDYPY
+469 FDDDNYPY
-477 MVTTCRQGNAEGVY
+477 MVETCRLDNAESVY
-491 GILQKRVYNRGKY
+491 RILQKRVYNKGKY
-504 FSLYVQ
+504 LSLYVQ

-515 EPDSIHELVQNK
+515 EPDSIRELVQNK

-539 GKNKGKYPQVSPDH
+539 GKNKGKYPQVSPEH

>member
-1 MVLKY
+1 
-6 IRKSELYYV
+6 
-15 YNSDFL
+15 
-21 FYLFRKINIVI
+21 
-32 NYFNLIM
+32 M

-59 NEMVRLAVQRTIDK
+59 NEMARLAVQRTIDK

-85 NKSTD
+85 NKSTE

-151 LYNKNIGKTRII
+151 LYNKNTGKTRII
-163 PSEVEKN
+163 PQGTEKN

-179 DKPVSTDNIVKDEPV
+179 DKPVSTNNIVKDEPT

-211 GDDTDDISNSELIQ
+211 GDDKDDISNSELIQ
-225 KIVGL
+225 NIVGL
-230 DITAD
+230 DINAD
-235 LTTILIQ
+235 LTTVLIQ

-261 EKYMTADCNP
+261 EKYMTADCDP
-271 NYEWKYKKYVKDVI
+271 NYEWRYKKYVKDVI
-285 KVIKQKNWTCYEVTT
+285 KVIKQKNWTCYQVTT
-300 PTNWLSSFKIEN
+300 PTNWLSFFKIEN
-312 LTDALVRDYIQK
+312 LTDTLVRDHIQK
-324 ILDFYNNRR
+324 ILDFHNNMRSP
-333 ALDNQLSPEEI
+333 DSQLSPEEI

-377 FEDDESVY
+377 FEEDESVY

-392 TGVMLLVKREMKGM
+392 TGVMLLVKREMKGRPED
-406 SADIYNYIL
+406 SYNYIL
-415 TFTGNI
+415 TFTGNV

-433 KKLKEKAKLQAKKK
+433 KKLKERAKLQAKKK

-491 GILQKRVYNRGKY
+491 RILQKRVYNRGKY

>member
-1 MVLKY
+1 
-6 IRKSELYYV
+6 
-15 YNSDFL
+15 
-21 FYLFRKINIVI
+21 
-32 NYFNLIM
+32 M

-59 NEMVRLAVQRTIDK
+59 NEMTRLAVERTIDK

-163 PSEVEKN
+163 PSEAKKN

-179 DKPVSTDNIVKDEPV
+179 DNPVSTNNIVKDEPT
-194 QKDSYGGMGLF
+194 QKNSYGEMGLF

-211 GDDTDDISNSELIQ
+211 GDDTDDISNSELTQ

-230 DITAD
+230 DINAD
-235 LTTILIQ
+235 LTTVLIQ

-261 EKYMTADCNP
+261 EKYMTAGCNP
-271 NYEWKYKKYVKDVI
+271 NYEWNYKKYVRDVM
-285 KVIKQKNWTCYEVTT
+285 KVIKQKNWTCYQVNT
-300 PTNWLSSFKIEN
+300 PTSWLSSIKIEN
-312 LTDALVRDYIQK
+312 LTDTLVRDQMQK
-324 ILDFYNNRR
+324 CFDFYNNMRS
-333 ALDNQLSPEEI
+333 LDSQLSPEEI
-344 TKMVDERM
+344 TKMIDERM

-377 FEDDESVY
+377 FEEDESVY

-392 TGVMLLVKREMKGM
+392 TGVMLLVKREMKGR
-406 SADIYNYIL
+406 SESYNYIL
-415 TFTGNI
+415 TFTGNV

-433 KKLKEKAKLQAKKK
+433 KKLKERAKVQAKRK
-447 QVFLKMLHTSCGL
+447 QAFLKMLYKYCSL

-469 FDSDDYPY
+469 FDDDNYPY
-477 MVTTCRQGNAEGVY
+477 MVETCRLDNAESVY
-491 GILQKRVYNRGKY
+491 RILQKRVYNRGKY
-504 FSLYVQ
+504 FSLYAQ
-510 TPEYT
+510 TPEHT
-515 EPDSIHELVQNK
+515 EPDSIRELVQNK

-539 GKNKGKYPQVSPDH
+539 GKNKGKYPQVSPEH